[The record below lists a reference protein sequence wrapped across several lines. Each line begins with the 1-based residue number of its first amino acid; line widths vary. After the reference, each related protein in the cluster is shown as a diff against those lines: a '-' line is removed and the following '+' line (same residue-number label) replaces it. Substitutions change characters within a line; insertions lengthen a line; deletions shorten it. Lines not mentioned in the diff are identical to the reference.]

1 MIREGAAKWRLVNA
15 NFSLRTAKLPKRA
28 GSPDTPCQHP
38 NKLGNSISIKANT
51 VINIITVEREY
62 GCGGAEIARKTSERL
77 GWKLWDEL
85 LTCEIARLS
94 NCKQSEVESRE
105 ERVDPLYYRL
115 FKSILRGSFEG
126 SLNVHRLKLLDAD
139 SIQRITEHVVQKAA
153 TEGNCIIVGRGSQ
166 HFLRHRNDTL
176 RIFLY
181 APREAKIRRLITEGT
196 SQKDAEEAVDVV
208 DSERAAF
215 VQKYFHMEWPNRS
228 LYHAML
234 NTAIGVENVI
244 NEILSL
250 KKAVDT

>member
-1 MIREGAAKWRLVNA
+1 M
-15 NFSLRTAKLPKRA
+15 
-28 GSPDTPCQHP
+28 
-38 NKLGNSISIKANT
+38 
-51 VINIITVEREY
+51 INIIVIEREY
-62 GCGGAEIARKTSERL
+62 GCGGAEIARKTAERL

-94 NCKQSEVESRE
+94 NCKQSEVKPRE

-126 SLNVHRLKLLDAD
+126 SLNAHRLKLLDAD
-139 SIQRITEHVVQKAA
+139 SIQRITRHVVQNAA
-153 TEGNCIIVGRGSQ
+153 TEGNCVIVGRGSQ
-166 HFLRHRNDTL
+166 HFLRDRNDTL

-181 APREAKIRRLITEGT
+181 APREAKIRRLIAEGIGENE
-196 SQKDAEEAVDVV
+196 AEQAVDVV

-215 VQKYFHMEWPNRS
+215 VERYFHMEWPNRS

-244 NEILSL
+244 NEILTL
-250 KKAVDT
+250 KKAVDR

>member
-1 MIREGAAKWRLVNA
+1 M
-15 NFSLRTAKLPKRA
+15 
-28 GSPDTPCQHP
+28 
-38 NKLGNSISIKANT
+38 
-51 VINIITVEREY
+51 INIITIEREY
-62 GCGGAEIARKTSERL
+62 GCGGAEIARKTAERL

-85 LTCEIARLS
+85 LTSEIARLS
-94 NCKQSEVESRE
+94 NCKQSEVKSRE

-126 SLNVHRLKLLDAD
+126 SLNAYRLKLLDAD
-139 SIQRITEHVVQKAA
+139 SIQRITEQVVQKAA
-153 TEGNCIIVGRGSQ
+153 AEENCVIVGRGSQ
-166 HFLRHRNDTL
+166 HFLRDRSATL

-181 APREAKIRRLITEGT
+181 APKEVKLRRLIAEGIGEN
-196 SQKDAEEAVDVV
+196 QAEQAVDVV

-215 VQKYFHMEWPNRS
+215 VEKYFHMEWPNRS

-234 NTAIGVENVI
+234 NTAIGLENVI